1 MSNDVNHIASKS
13 LTPEARVKLGVV
25 FEEFSEAL
33 LLQGKISA
41 RGREQVLE
49 EDVEKVKEVI
59 YNSRAESKLWQELL
73 VLLGGIFLGTAF
85 QGFVTELSEQPL
97 DPKSIAIYVALGF
110 LGMLF
115 IFIGYIVIYVRKS

>member
-33 LLQGKISA
+33 LLQAKISA

-49 EDVEKVKEVI
+49 EDVEKAKEVI

-97 DPKSIAIYVALGF
+97 DPK
-110 LGMLF
+110 
-115 IFIGYIVIYVRKS
+115 